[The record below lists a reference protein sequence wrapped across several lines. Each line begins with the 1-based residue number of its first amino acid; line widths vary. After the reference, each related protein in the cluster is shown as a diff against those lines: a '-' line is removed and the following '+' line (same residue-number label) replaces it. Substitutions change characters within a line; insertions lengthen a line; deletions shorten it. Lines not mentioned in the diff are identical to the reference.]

1 MMDLTGKKILLGIT
15 GGIAAYKMANVASA
29 LTKEGA
35 EVHVLMSENATQ
47 FITPLTFETLTRRKA
62 YVDTFDRVF
71 SWDVKHISL
80 TEGADLFAVAPA
92 TANFIAKAACGLA
105 DDMLTTTFLAATCPK
120 LVAPAMNV
128 NMYENPATQ
137 QNIETLRRRG
147 MLIVEPDSGYLA
159 CGVTAKGRLPEPPA
173 LVEAIHRILFPP
185 KRDLEGVRLLVTA
198 GPTRE
203 YLDPVRFL
211 SNRSTGKMGYAI
223 ADAAQRRGAVVTLVT
238 GKVSLAPPEG
248 VETVPV
254 ESAEEMY
261 RAVMDRL
268 DGQDMVVKAAAVADF
283 TPAQTAEDKLKK
295 DQLDGR
301 IELVRTKDILAAVGE
316 CARPDQ
322 VICGFSME
330 TRDLVENSSKKL
342 ASKRADMIVANNL
355 KQPGAGFEVDTNV
368 ATLLT
373 KEGAEELPLL
383 QKGELADRLLDRLL
397 ALWQAKRGE
406 H

>member
-1 MMDLTGKKILLGIT
+1 MDLTGKKILLGIT

-173 LVEAIHRILFPP
+173 LVEAC
-185 KRDLEGVRLLVTA
+185 LLYTSRCV
-198 GPTRE
+198 
-203 YLDPVRFL
+203 
-211 SNRSTGKMGYAI
+211 
-223 ADAAQRRGAVVTLVT
+223 
-238 GKVSLAPPEG
+238 
-248 VETVPV
+248 
-254 ESAEEMY
+254 
-261 RAVMDRL
+261 
-268 DGQDMVVKAAAVADF
+268 
-283 TPAQTAEDKLKK
+283 
-295 DQLDGR
+295 
-301 IELVRTKDILAAVGE
+301 
-316 CARPDQ
+316 
-322 VICGFSME
+322 
-330 TRDLVENSSKKL
+330 
-342 ASKRADMIVANNL
+342 
-355 KQPGAGFEVDTNV
+355 
-368 ATLLT
+368 
-373 KEGAEELPLL
+373 
-383 QKGELADRLLDRLL
+383 
-397 ALWQAKRGE
+397 
-406 H
+406 